1 MTHKSCVRDFLEF
14 LEKHPDSVIT
24 TENHTYSYSTL
35 RKSIIKTLEMAY
47 GDGKIAGFNNCQ
59 ARELFDKTLISNKED
74 W

>member
-35 RKSIIKTLEMAY
+35 RESIIQTLKMAY
-47 GDGKIAGFNNCQ
+47 SDGEVAGFNNYQ
-59 ARELFDKTLISNKED
+59 AEELFDKTLISNKED

>member
-35 RKSIIKTLEMAY
+35 RESIIQTLKMAY
-47 GDGKIAGFNNCQ
+47 GDEAVAG
-59 ARELFDKTLISNKED
+59 SNHSTAQD
-74 W
+74 

>member
-1 MTHKSCVRDFLEF
+1 MTHKSYVRDFLEF

-24 TENHTYSYSTL
+24 TENRTYSYSTL

-47 GDGKIAGFNNCQ
+47 GDGKVAGFNNYQ
-59 ARELFDKTLISNKED
+59 AGELFDKTLISNKED